1 MKSPKKRTWRQR
13 SVAYLFGWATR
24 ILFALLFCTCREQ
37 TFGREITERYRREHP
52 GKGLLYATWHRG
64 LMYLIYRYRN
74 RGAVV
79 MASASKDGDLAAAA
93 TGRHGWVVVRGS
105 SSYRGSEALREMLP
119 FIEAGHIGGLV
130 VDAPRGPAHVSKMG
144 IIVAARRSGI
154 PVLPVI
160 WAADRCWRI
169 GSWDRT
175 IIPKP
180 FAHIVFLYGN
190 EFIRVPGDAG
200 REDCEA
206 YRRRLD
212 EILNTMMYRVDRFF
226 TAGVDDP
233 RRIDVPADFLK
244 NPG

>member
-13 SVAYLFGWATR
+13 TGAYLFGWATR
-24 ILFALLFCTCREQ
+24 IVFALLFRTCREQ
-37 TFGREITERYRREHP
+37 TFGREITARYRRENP
-52 GKGLLYATWHRG
+52 GKGLLYAAWHRG
-64 LMYLIYRYRN
+64 VMYLIYRYRN

-93 TGRHGWVVVRGS
+93 TRRHGWVVVRGS

-119 FIEAGHIGGLV
+119 FIQAGHIGGLV
-130 VDAPRGPAHVSKMG
+130 VDAPRGPAHVSKIG
-144 IIVAARRSGI
+144 IIIAARRSGI
-154 PVLPVI
+154 PIVPVM

-180 FAHIVFLYGN
+180 FARIVFLYG
-190 EFIRVPGDAG
+190 EELFRVPADAS
-200 REDCEA
+200 RDDCEG

-212 EILNTMMYRVDRFF
+212 EILNRMMYQTDHFF
-226 TAGVDDP
+226 AAGVGDP
-233 RRIDVPADFLK
+233 RKIEVPEEFLK
-244 NPG
+244 NPA

>member
-1 MKSPKKRTWRQR
+1 MKSPKKRTWRHR
-13 SVAYLFGWATR
+13 IGAYLFGWATR

-37 TFGREITERYRREHP
+37 AFGREIIEGYRRDNP
-52 GKGLLYATWHRG
+52 GKGLLCAAWHRG

-93 TGRHGWVVVRGS
+93 TLRHGWVVVRGS

-119 FIEAGHIGGLV
+119 FIQAGHIGGLV
-130 VDAPRGPAHVSKMG
+130 VDAPRGPAHVSKIG
-144 IIVAARRSGI
+144 IIVAARQSGI
-154 PVLPVI
+154 PILPVM
-160 WAADRCWRI
+160 WAADRYWRI

-180 FAHIVFLYGN
+180 FARIVYLYG
-190 EFIRVPGDAG
+190 ETLIEVPRDAS
-200 REDCEA
+200 REDCER

-212 EILNTMMYRVDRFF
+212 EVLNRMMYQADHFF
-226 TAGVDDP
+226 AAGVDDP
-233 RRIDVPADFLK
+233 RRIAVPEDFLK
-244 NPG
+244 NPR